1 MADSNSNASVTEMS
15 STTRK
20 DAHSI
25 ERGFI
30 QVAGVIDIQE
40 ARLLIDC
47 GVPFLGFPLVL
58 GYHKEDLT
66 VDQATKIVAQLR
78 DRATF
83 VLITYL
89 NTADEVVALCQ
100 RLGTRVVQLHGDIQ
114 LPELKKLRDAAPEL
128 TIIKSLIVGKS
139 DATSLR
145 AQVNVTTDLVEAYI
159 TDTLD
164 PTTGATGATGK
175 VHDWAVSHDL
185 VALSPKPV
193 IVAGGLTPN
202 NVAAAIEAT
211 APAGV
216 DVHTGV
222 EGSDGRKRAD
232 LVRAF
237 VDAARRAFGTTTAT
251 SRGLQQ

>member
-1 MADSNSNASVTEMS
+1 MS
-15 STTRK
+15 LTTRR
-20 DAHSI
+20 DAGTI

-30 QVAGVIDIQE
+30 QMAGVIDTQE

-66 VDQATKIVAQLR
+66 VDQATKIVAELH

-89 NTADEVVALCQ
+89 NTADEVIALCQ
-100 RLGTRVVQLHGDIQ
+100 RLGTRVVQLHGDIA
-114 LPELKKLRDAAPEL
+114 LAELRKLRDAAPQL
-128 TIIKSLIVGKS
+128 TVIKSLIVGQS
-139 DATSLR
+139 DVAALR
-145 AQVNVTTDLVEAYI
+145 AQVNVTTDLVDAYI
-159 TDTLD
+159 TDTFD

-175 VHDWAVSHDL
+175 VHNWAVSHDL

-193 IVAGGLTPN
+193 IVAGGLTRD
-202 NVAAAIEAT
+202 NVAAAIAAT
-211 APAGV
+211 SPAGV

-222 EGSDGRKRAD
+222 EGPDGRKQAD
-232 LVRAF
+232 LVRDF
-237 VDAARRAFGTTTAT
+237 VDAARRAFGATTAT
-251 SRGLQQ
+251 

>member
-1 MADSNSNASVTEMS
+1 MNSKTTE
-15 STTRK
+15 
-20 DAHSI
+20 DARAI

-58 GYHKEDLT
+58 GYHQEDLT
-66 VDQATKIVAQLR
+66 VDQAANIVAELH

-89 NTADEVVALCQ
+89 DTAYEVLALCR
-100 RLGTRVVQLHGDIQ
+100 RLGTCVVQLHGDIE

-139 DATSLR
+139 DLAALR
-145 AQVNVTTDLVEAYI
+145 AQVNVTANLVDAYI
-159 TDTLD
+159 TDTFD
-164 PTTGATGATGK
+164 PATGATGATGK
-175 VHDWAVSHDL
+175 VHDWKVSHDL
-185 VALSPKPV
+185 VTLSPKPV

-202 NVAAAIEAT
+202 NVAAAIAT
-211 APAGV
+211 TSAAGV

-222 EGSDGRKRAD
+222 EGPDGRKQAD

-237 VDAARRAFGTTTAT
+237 VEAARRAFDTTTT
-251 SRGLQQ
+251 T